1 MKNVLPKYDLRPRS
15 GGGGGGKKTGERKKS
30 DKFVNRMI
38 ACVVILMAVVF
49 LKMSKA
55 PYSEKA
61 LDKIDYFLSTQ
72 TDFVATAEKVGGF
85 VNGFVA
91 KLLGETVPVDNIA
104 YNLRFPVDEGEIVS
118 VPFDADVKP
127 NVEIK
132 TQAGALI
139 YACADAKVEQ
149 IMDNADG
156 TKRVTL
162 MVSDSLIIDYDRV
175 AAVYVTKD
183 ATITKGALIGALG
196 EASDVLSF
204 TIWSNGKAADPATFF
219 TDDGAK

>member
-1 MKNVLPKYDLRPRS
+1 MKSVLPKYELKPRS
-15 GGGGGGKKTGERKKS
+15 GGGSKKTQEKKKS
-30 DKFVNRMI
+30 DKFINKMI
-38 ACVVILMAVVF
+38 ICVVILMLVVF

-61 LDKIDYFLSTQ
+61 LAKIDYFLRAQ
-72 TDFVATAEKVGGF
+72 TDFVATAEKVGDY

-91 KLLGETVPVDNIA
+91 KLLGENVPVDNTV
-104 YNLRFPVDEGEIVS
+104 YNLQFPVEQGEIVS
-118 VPFDADVKP
+118 EQFDATVKP

-132 TQAGALI
+132 TQAGALV
-139 YACADAKVEQ
+139 YACADGKIEQ
-149 IMDNADG
+149 IMDNGDG

-162 MVSDSLIIDYDRV
+162 MVSDSLILDYDRV

-196 EASDVLSF
+196 ETSDVLSF
-204 TIWSNGKAADPATFF
+204 TVWSNGTAADPASFF
-219 TDDGAK
+219 TDGAQ